1 MTMKLEKDKI
11 SILMGLYNAEKTI
24 DESIKS
30 ILNQTY
36 KNWELIICDDGSTDN
51 GVDIVKEYL
60 SKDNRIVLIRNNKN
74 MGLNYT
80 LNHCLKYATGE
91 YIARMDA
98 DDISL
103 PQRLQKEIETIKK
116 ENVEIVSTAMEFFD
130 EGGTWGINK
139 VIDRP
144 TKKDFIYGTPFCHA
158 PCLVKK
164 TAILSVGGY
173 TVKKRL
179 LRVEDYHL
187 WYKMY
192 LRGYK
197 GVNISEPLY
206 KMRDDRNASNRRKL
220 KYRFNESYVRYLIWK
235 DFNYGIKDFIL
246 IFRPILVGL
255 LPNLIYEKLHR
266 KKLGVK
272 I

>member
-80 LNHCLKYATGE
+80 LNHCLKYAKGE

-98 DDISL
+98 DDISVSR
-103 PQRLQKEIETIKK
+103 RLEIQFKYMEKHPGTVVLASGKDLLTAGEKKQETYSIKEKLYTFLFYRKSHQIGINLIF
-116 ENVEIVSTAMEFFD
+116 ENVLSNSTTMIRLSFLKAKKIKYNSDCFVMQDYELWTQIFAS
-130 EGGTWGINK
+130 GGQFHIL
-139 VIDRP
+139 RES
-144 TKKDFIYGTPFCHA
+144 
-158 PCLVKK
+158 LVKYRNNP
-164 TAILSVGGY
+164 T
-173 TVKKRL
+173 
-179 LRVEDYHL
+179 
-187 WYKMY
+187 
-192 LRGYK
+192 
-197 GVNISEPLY
+197 NITS
-206 KMRDDRNASNRRKL
+206 RSRRNSIERRRNIQKNIQRCL
-220 KYRFNESYVRYLIWK
+220 FAFS
-235 DFNYGIKDFIL
+235 
-246 IFRPILVGL
+246 
-255 LPNLIYEKLHR
+255 
-266 KKLGVK
+266 
-272 I
+272 

>member
-1 MTMKLEKDKI
+1 MTIKLEKDKI

-36 KNWELIICDDGSTDN
+36 KNWELIICDDGSIDN
-51 GVDIVKEYL
+51 GMNIVKKYL
-60 SKDNRIVLIRNNKN
+60 NKDNRIVLIQNNKN

-103 PQRLQKEIETIKK
+103 PQRLQKEVEIIKK
-116 ENVEIVSTAMEFFD
+116 ENVEIVSTAMKFFD
-130 EGGTWGINK
+130 EDGTWGINK

-173 TVKKRL
+173 SVEKRL

-192 LRGYK
+192 LKGYK

-220 KYRFNESYVRYLIWK
+220 KYRFNESYVKYLIWK

-246 IFRPILVGL
+246 IFRPIIVGL
-255 LPNLIYEKLHR
+255 LPNLIYEKFHR